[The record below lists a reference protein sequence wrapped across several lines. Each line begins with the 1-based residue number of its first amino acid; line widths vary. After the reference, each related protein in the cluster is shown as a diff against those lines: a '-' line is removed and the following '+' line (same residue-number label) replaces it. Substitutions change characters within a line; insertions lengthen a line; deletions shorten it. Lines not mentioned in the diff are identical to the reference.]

1 MYRLIWEKSKSGY
14 GTYKKGL
21 EAFESRYGDMSA
33 AQPPMPA
40 PNTSV
45 INPTTIHKS
54 MTAGM
59 DASIH
64 FRIIMT
70 IRPKGISTS
79 VSVTRC
85 SSIVSSFLILAAYK
99 PAYSFHSK
107 SAEHVSPK
115 RGVAFFTAETTAL
128 SITLAESKPKTLTSA
143 SMSPVAMVKMVS
155 PSNMEWAGRMLLA

>member
-1 MYRLIWEKSKSGY
+1 
-14 GTYKKGL
+14 
-21 EAFESRYGDMSA
+21 
-33 AQPPMPA
+33 
-40 PNTSV
+40 
-45 INPTTIHKS
+45 
-54 MTAGM
+54 M

-99 PAYSFHSK
+99 TAYSFHSK
-107 SAEHVSPK
+107 SA
-115 RGVAFFTAETTAL
+115 FYTAETTAL
-128 SITLAESKPKTLTSA
+128 SMTLGESKPKTLTSA
-143 SMSPVAMVKMVS
+143 STSPVAMVKMVS